1 MELRALLGKECVT
14 PHTIPPGLPVED
26 AIRFMSEMKTPALIV
41 VEQGEPVGVLT
52 EADILQSC
60 VQCGGPPFSG
70 LEVADVMTRGPIVAE
85 AKDEVGAGLAAML
98 ESGIGCLPVVEDGRV
113 VGILFLRDLV
123 RHRIEELTAEIDM
136 LHEYV
141 ASLQDAIRD

>member
-1 MELRALLGKECVT
+1 MELRALLGKKCTT

-26 AIRFMSEMKTPALIV
+26 AIRLMTEMKTPAFVV
-41 VEQGEPVGVLT
+41 VERGEPVGVLT
-52 EADILQSC
+52 EADILQSYL
-60 VQCGGPPFSG
+60 QCGGPPLGG
-70 LEVADVMTRGPIVAE
+70 LKVADVMTPGRVVAE
-85 AKDEVGAGLAAML
+85 AKEEVGAGLATML

-113 VGILFLRDLV
+113 VGLLFLRDLV
-123 RHRIEELTAEIDM
+123 RHRIEELTEELDM